1 MADNKKYSLIIY
13 DRPESMNHQPDRLHP
28 PDIFIALDFYNKET
42 NTIKGCFVIRMAKP
56 LYRVVGILTDL
67 GKRPRV

>member
-1 MADNKKYSLIIY
+1 MADGKKYSLIIY
-13 DRPESMNHQPDRLHP
+13 DKPQVTHQPDRLHP

-56 LYRVVGILTDL
+56 IYRVVIWWTQS
-67 GKRPRV
+67 GKRSGV